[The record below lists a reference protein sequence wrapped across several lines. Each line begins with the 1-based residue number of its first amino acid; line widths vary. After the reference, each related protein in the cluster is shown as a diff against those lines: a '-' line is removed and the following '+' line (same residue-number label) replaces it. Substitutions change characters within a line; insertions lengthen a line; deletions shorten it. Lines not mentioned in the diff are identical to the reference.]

1 MNGDI
6 EIALTVNGTACRV
19 SVPTGET
26 LLETLRERLALT
38 GAKRGCN
45 QGVCGACTVS
55 IDGRP
60 ARGCLSLTA
69 NCADS
74 EIVTIEGMARDGM
87 IGRIQA
93 ALEATG
99 AVQCGFCTSGM
110 VIAADALLRANPHPS
125 AADVQAGISGNLCR
139 CSGYRTIVD
148 AVLLAAAQGDR

>member
-1 MNGDI
+1 MSDGID
-6 EIALTVNGTACRV
+6 IALTVNKTAR
-19 SVPTGET
+19 SVTVPAGET

-55 IDGRP
+55 VDGMP
-60 ARGCLSLTA
+60 VRGCLSLTA
-69 NCADS
+69 NCAGA
-74 EIVTIEGMARDGM
+74 EIVTIEGMATDGM
-87 IGRIQA
+87 LGRIQA
-93 ALEATG
+93 ALEQTG

-110 VIAADALLRANPHPS
+110 VIAAEALLRANPNPD

-148 AVLLAAAQGDR
+148 AVLLAAADGRD